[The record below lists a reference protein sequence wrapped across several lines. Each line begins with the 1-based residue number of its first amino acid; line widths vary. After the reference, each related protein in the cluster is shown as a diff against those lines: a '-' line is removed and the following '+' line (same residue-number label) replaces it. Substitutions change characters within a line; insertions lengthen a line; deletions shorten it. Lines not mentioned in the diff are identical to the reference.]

1 MIIFEGIRYFLLSH
15 FQSPKYGSNSLS
27 EVLWIRTLLLFLKN
41 CDGNMPNYVMRLA
54 RIQVSK
60 GSGFFKG
67 RIRNSYLLVADPQRC
82 FNNCLQYYLCTGTY
96 IYTVPKVIE
105 FPRYN
110 MKCSG
115 ENVILGGIVHV
126 VSGFPLHFM
135 LYRGNFDCFSNRVQY
150 SLSLWETL
158 SLYPEVYRFLLHY
171 LYQLLQC
178 DLPPLRP
185 HCGEVPVRD
194 LNPRDGRSSNRDT
207 NH

>member
-1 MIIFEGIRYFLLSH
+1 
-15 FQSPKYGSNSLS
+15 
-27 EVLWIRTLLLFLKN
+27 
-41 CDGNMPNYVMRLA
+41 MPNYVMRLA

-60 GSGFFKG
+60 GSGFFKD

-126 VSGFPLHFM
+126 VSGFPL
-135 LYRGNFDCFSNRVQY
+135 QY
-150 SLSLWETL
+150 ISCYIAEILIAFLTGYSTVCPYKKPCLSTL
-158 SLYPEVYRFLLHY
+158 RSIGFYYIIYISYYSVI
-171 LYQLLQC
+171 C
-178 DLPPLRP
+178 RP
-185 HCGEVPVRD
+185 SDHTVE
-194 LNPRDGRSSNRDT
+194 RSRSEI
-207 NH
+207 